1 MDLSRF
7 RTDEA
12 GVTGIEYGLIWSNGE
27 LTGYPR
33 VDQAAKSGRGYV
45 LGMTLN
51 CLDTSRCAERAD
63 RPVPRY
69 RSHRWILGP
78 S

>member
-12 GVTGIEYGLIWSNGE
+12 GVTAIEGRIWSYGE

-33 VDQAAKSGRGYV
+33 VDQAAKVWARV
-45 LGMTLN
+45 
-51 CLDTSRCAERAD
+51 
-63 RPVPRY
+63 RPGHDVKLP
-69 RSHRWILGP
+69 
-78 S
+78 